1 MTPFLNSVGFTENDL
16 FWIPIS
22 GLTGANI
29 AENVSSDI
37 CSWYSGPTLLEILDD
52 IDIEVRNGEAPLRI
66 PVLDKMKDGNRS
78 IIFGKVEQGTV
89 RLGDRLALA
98 PLMFPC
104 QVLNIINDKQQQ
116 VPYGRSGDNVQLKI
130 SYLEEDQIFKGD
142 CLCPRDN
149 PMDISNVLECEL
161 ELLDLLKPI
170 FSKGSQCMMHI
181 HTYADDVTIKEIKW
195 AIEIDANGEAV
206 KKEAPK
212 FTRSKAKCLVRIS
225 TKNPI
230 PVEKISECAPLGRFT
245 LRDEGRTIAIGR
257 VSRFIPYNKDR
268 LTGAAR
274 VAAAATETATA
285 TVAGADKVAPA
296 VFNLETGATETAP
309 KPLDNIAEEAE

>member
-1 MTPFLNSVGFTENDL
+1 
-16 FWIPIS
+16 
-22 GLTGANI
+22 
-29 AENVSSDI
+29 
-37 CSWYSGPTLLEILDD
+37 
-52 IDIEVRNGEAPLRI
+52 
-66 PVLDKMKDGNRS
+66 MKDGNRS

-89 RLGDRLALA
+89 RLGDRLSLA
-98 PLMFPC
+98 PSNLPC

-116 VPYGRSGDNVQLKI
+116 VPYGRPGDNLQLKI

-149 PMDISNVLECEL
+149 PMAVSNVLECEL

-195 AIEIDANGEAV
+195 AKETNADGEEV
-206 KKEAPK
+206 KKDMPK
-212 FTRSKAKCLVRIS
+212 FTRSGARCLVRIA

-245 LRDEGRTIAIGR
+245 LRDEGKTIAIGR
-257 VSRFIPYNKDR
+257 VARFIPYNKDK
-268 LTGAAR
+268 LAAIAASKS
-274 VAAAATETATA
+274 VAAAAT
-285 TVAGADKVAPA
+285 
-296 VFNLETGATETAP
+296 
-309 KPLDNIAEEAE
+309 